1 MNIDRRLKKIEGIV
15 NTDKTEEA
23 RKYAQF
29 EAEHGITGK
38 ADIEARTT
46 ELVSQGWTWGG
57 FLKKIDGDSLI
68 LPSLRKERATV

>member
-15 NTDKTEEA
+15 NTDKTEET

-29 EAEHGITGK
+29 EAEHGIIRE